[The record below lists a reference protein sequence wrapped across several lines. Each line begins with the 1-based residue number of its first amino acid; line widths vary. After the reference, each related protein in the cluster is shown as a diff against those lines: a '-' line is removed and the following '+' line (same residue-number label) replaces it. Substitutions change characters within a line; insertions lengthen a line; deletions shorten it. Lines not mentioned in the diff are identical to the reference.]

1 MQLNITTQK
10 LCFNLK
16 KKIDMQN
23 SKNEYRVEM
32 TGISKSFGVVSVL
45 KNVNLKVKHGEIHAL
60 LGENGAGKS
69 TLIKILSGVHQK
81 DSGSM
86 LLNGKE
92 ITPKNTHDG
101 QVLGISV
108 VYQELSLVN
117 DLSVAENIYLHKL
130 GASKFWMNWKKI
142 TKDAQ
147 ELINSLGFEIDA
159 NDKVRDLSIVQKQ
172 VVEIAKALAEDTKVL
187 ILDEPTTVFDPTDI
201 KKLFDNLLRLKNE
214 GISIIYISHH
224 LEEIFEI
231 ADSITVLRDGVDTGT
246 MPVSQIDVDG
256 VIKLMIGRELKDL
269 YPERNITIG
278 SKPVFEVINLSAKNN
293 LVHDVSFSVMP
304 GEILGIA
311 GLGGSGRTE
320 TAKLIFG
327 ADKKKSGILKLNGV
341 EIKTNS
347 PADAVS
353 FNIGFV
359 SEDRKEEGV
368 FLPLSI
374 RKNIS
379 ITSFNSISNKFGF
392 IQEDKEFNKV
402 NNLIKKLNI
411 KTPSTEID
419 VKHLS
424 GGNQQKVALAKWLSI
439 DSEVIIIDEPTRGV
453 DVGAKI
459 EIYNLINEVA
469 KKGVGIV
476 VISSDMPEI
485 MGIADRIL
493 VMHNG
498 TIYGELP
505 KVKFSEE
512 NILRY
517 SIGKPLK

>member
-1 MQLNITTQK
+1 MK
-10 LCFNLK
+10 
-16 KKIDMQN
+16 N
-23 SKNEYRVEM
+23 SENEYRLEM

-45 KNVNLKVKHGEIHAL
+45 KDVNLKVKPGEIHAL

-81 DSGSM
+81 DSGKVV
-86 LLNGKE
+86 LNGEE
-92 ITPKNTHDG
+92 INPKNTHDG

-130 GASKFWMNWKKI
+130 GASKFWMNWKGI
-142 TKDAQ
+142 TQDAQ
-147 ELINSLGFEIDA
+147 ELIDSLGFKIDA
-159 NDKVRDLSIVQKQ
+159 SAKVRNLSIVQKQ
-172 VVEIAKALAEDTKVL
+172 VVEIAKALSEDTKVL
-187 ILDEPTTVFDPTDI
+187 VLDEPTTVFDPNDI
-201 KKLFDNLLRLKNE
+201 KKLFNNLFKLKE
-214 GISIIYISHH
+214 KGVSIIYISHH
-224 LEEIFEI
+224 LDEIFKI

-246 MPVSQIDVDG
+246 MAAKDTDKDG
-256 VIKLMIGRELKDL
+256 VIRLMIGRELKDL
-269 YPERNITIG
+269 YPVRDIKIG
-278 SKPVFEVINLSAKNN
+278 DVPVFEVKNLTAKDT
-293 LVHDVSFSVMP
+293 LVHDVSFSVRP
-304 GEILGIA
+304 GEVLGIA

-327 ADKKKSGILKLNGV
+327 ADKKKSGTLILNGK
-341 EIKTNS
+341 EIKTKT
-347 PADAVS
+347 PVCAVGHQ
-353 FNIGFV
+353 IGFV

-374 RKNIS
+374 RRNIS
-379 ITSFNSISNKFGF
+379 VTSFKPISSRLGF
-392 IQEDKEFNKV
+392 LNVDKEYV
-402 NNLIKKLNI
+402 NVLDLIEKLSI
-411 KTPSTEID
+411 KTPSSE
-419 VKHLS
+419 VNVNNLS

-439 DSEVIIIDEPTRGV
+439 DSKVIFIDEPTRGV

-469 KKGVGIV
+469 AKGVGVV

-493 VMHNG
+493 VMHKG
-498 TIYGELP
+498 TFYGELQ
-505 KVKFSEE
+505 KEQFSEE

-517 SIGKPLK
+517 SIGEPLKQLN